1 MSSATAGFDGCLKD
15 KITPPAETQLSDNGK
30 LLLYLEASGDYINS
44 NEMPSL
50 VTVDEVYSNMQN
62 YLLVD
67 IRSSTEF
74 TAGHID
80 GAINKPHSELVSFL
94 DSINYTNYN
103 KIVIISNNGQ
113 SSAFYTCLLR
123 LYGFENVFSM
133 SYGMA
138 YWNINFASEW
148 LAARA
153 QDNNILSTFNMEL
166 VPKPEYSPL
175 PDIALEGNSL
185 SESVKHRII
194 NLMGLDFEDNFT
206 ESSGTATIDF
216 SYLADSQNN
225 YFIVCYNS
233 GPLYRNY
240 IQGISHPDGAVL
252 YIPPPPPSDLS
263 SSTYLQT
270 LLSKGKIAFYS
281 TDGQLS
287 AFAAAYL
294 RVLGYDAKSVLFGAN
309 NMFYTIMLGVEG
321 LNEEAFTE
329 SKIRNY
335 PYVTGD

>member
-1 MSSATAGFDGCLKD
+1 MILQAGFYGCLKD
-15 KITPPAETQLSDNGK
+15 TLTPPPETHLSDNGK

-50 VTVDEVYSNMQN
+50 VTVDEVYSNIQN

-67 IRSSTEF
+67 IRSSGEF

-113 SSAFYTCLLR
+113 SSAFYVCLLR
-123 LYGFENVFSM
+123 LYGFDNVFSM
-133 SYGMA
+133 SYGLA

-148 LAARA
+148 QAARA
-153 QDNNILSTFNMEL
+153 QDNDIISTFNLEL
-166 VPKPEYSPL
+166 VAKPEYSPL
-175 PDIALEGNSL
+175 PDVTLEGNSL
-185 SESVKHRII
+185 SESAKHRII
-194 NLMGLDFEDNFT
+194 NLMSADFEDNFT
-206 ESSGTATIDF
+206 GSSGTAAIDF
-216 SYLADSQNN
+216 SYLAEHQNE
-225 YFIVCYNS
+225 YFIVCYNA
-233 GPLYRNY
+233 GPLYRNFRL
-240 IQGISHPDGAVL
+240 GISHPDGAVL
-252 YIPPPPPSDLS
+252 YTPPPPPSDLS
-263 SSTYLQT
+263 SSTYIQT
-270 LLSKGKIAFYS
+270 LPSGEKIAFYS

-287 AFAAAYL
+287 AFAVAYL

-309 NMFYTIMLGVEG
+309 NIFYTNMLGVEG

-335 PYVTGD
+335 PFVTGN